1 MLLLGFNIGD
11 ETYVADTCD
20 VIEIVP
26 LVRLKTLPNSLH
38 GVCGLLNYHGTS
50 VPVVDINQLCAQNNT
65 ADTLTTRII
74 IVNYRNNI
82 LGIKAG
88 SVTETIQIEE
98 SEFKDS
104 GIKINGNDFLG
115 KIAEYDNRFL
125 QLIKLDNLL
134 TDEVRDCLVPQES
147 EAAG

>member
-11 ETYVADTCD
+11 ETYVVDTRD
-20 VIEIVP
+20 VIEITP
-26 LVRLKTLPNSLH
+26 LVRLKALPNSMN

-50 VPVVDINQLCAQNNT
+50 VPVVDINQLCAQND
-65 ADTLTTRII
+65 AIDTLTTRII
-74 IVNYRNNI
+74 IVNYNNNI
-82 LGIKAG
+82 LGVKAG
-88 SVTETIQIEE
+88 NVTETIRVNE

-115 KIAEYDNRFL
+115 RITEHNNRFL
-125 QLIKLDNLL
+125 QLINLDLLL
-134 TDEVRDCLVPQES
+134 TDDVRDCLFPHES

>member
-1 MLLLGFNIGD
+1 MLLLGFNIGE
-11 ETYVADTCD
+11 ETYVVDTCN
-20 VIEIVP
+20 VIEIIP

-50 VPVVDINQLCAQNNT
+50 VPVVDINQLCAQNNV

-74 IVNYRNNI
+74 IVNYNNNI

-88 SVTETIQIEE
+88 SVTETIRVDE
-98 SEFKDS
+98 SEFEDS

-115 KIAEYDNRFL
+115 QIAEYNNRFL
-125 QLIKLDNLL
+125 QLIKIEKLL
-134 TDEVRDCLVPQES
+134 TDDVRDCLFPQES

>member
-20 VIEIVP
+20 VIEIIP
-26 LVRLKTLPNSLH
+26 LVRLKTLPNSLP
-38 GVCGLLNYHGTS
+38 GVCGLLNYHGTP

-74 IVNYRNNI
+74 IVNYKKHV
-82 LGIKAG
+82 LGIKAE
-88 SVTETIQIEE
+88 SVTETIKIEA

-104 GIKINGNDFLG
+104 GIKINGNDFFG
-115 KIAEYDNRFL
+115 KIAEHDNRFL

-134 TDEVRDCLVPQES
+134 TGDVRDCLFPQKF
-147 EAAG
+147 EAVG